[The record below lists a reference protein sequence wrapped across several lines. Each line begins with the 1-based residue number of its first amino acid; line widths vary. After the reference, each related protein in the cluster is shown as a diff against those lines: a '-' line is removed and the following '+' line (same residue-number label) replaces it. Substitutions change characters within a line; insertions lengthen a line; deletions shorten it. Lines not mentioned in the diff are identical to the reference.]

1 MNRASLFQNERFLGA
16 MKTKI
21 LIFSFAFLSLLFVVC
36 INNCKAGITK
46 YVAIGDS
53 LTAGF
58 QNGALFKAYQKLSF
72 PNLIAKQ
79 LGIEDFQQPLIS
91 HPGIP
96 PVMTL
101 ISHHPLRLGRKH
113 GFGHVMN
120 ANLSRSYDN
129 LGIPAATLCSAL
141 NPDDPECAMIN
152 PFIGIVLGESG
163 NIIKQALSLAP
174 DLVTFWLGNNE
185 IFGPVMNGKINVD
198 TVFPPEKYALL
209 LDYALSKLSGSGT
222 KIVIANIYDV
232 TLSPYV
238 MAIPMFIINPHTGKS
253 IKDAKGNSVAYL
265 GPEGPLT
272 EGWKITQGALGFINR
287 GYGIPIV
294 YGGNGVQLSDE
305 LTLSPDEISFVKKMV
320 IEYNDIISKAAKKH
334 GAVLVDMYSLFN
346 KIAVN
351 GYTVCGIKYTIE
363 FPHGGLISL
372 DGIHP
377 SALGYAIIAN
387 EFIQK
392 INEAFEYDI
401 PRIQY
406 KALIGEKRHVSG
418 QILEN
423 MNCTKFQ

>member
-1 MNRASLFQNERFLGA
+1 

-21 LIFSFAFLSLLFVVC
+21 LIFLFVFLSFLFVAC
-36 INNCKAGITK
+36 INNSKAGITK

-58 QNGALFKAYQKLSF
+58 QNGALFEAYQKFSF

-91 HPGIP
+91 YPGIP

-101 ISHHPLRLGRKH
+101 INRHPLRLRRKY
-113 GFGHVMN
+113 GFGHLMN
-120 ANLSRSYDN
+120 ASPPRSYDN

-141 NPDDPECAMIN
+141 NPNDSECAMIN

-163 NIIKQALSLAP
+163 NIIKQALSLTP
-174 DLVTFWLGNNE
+174 DLITFWLGNNE
-185 IFGPVMNGKINVD
+185 IFAAVMNGKVNVN
-198 TVFPPEKYALL
+198 TVFPAEKYALL
-209 LDYALSKLSGSGT
+209 LDHALSKLSASGA
-222 KIVIANIYDV
+222 KIAIANIYDV

-238 MAIPMFIINPHTGKS
+238 MAIPIFITNPHTGKS
-253 IKDAKGNSVAYL
+253 IKDAKGNSIAYL

-272 EGWKITQGALGFINR
+272 EGWKITHGALGFINR
-287 GYGIPIV
+287 GYGIPVV

-320 IEYNDIISKAAKKH
+320 LEYNDIISKAAEKY
-334 GAVLVDMYSLFN
+334 GATLVDMYGLFN
-346 KIAVN
+346 KIAAN
-351 GYTVCGIKYTIE
+351 GYTACGIKYTIE

-377 SALGYAIIAN
+377 TALGYAIIAN

-392 INEAFEYDI
+392 INEAFDYDI

-406 KALIGEKRHVSG
+406 KALIREKKHVSG
-418 QILEN
+418 QILKN
-423 MNCTKFQ
+423 MNCNKPQ